1 MMSRL
6 KQEAILWFVSW
17 LLLLALAVGGLA
29 VIARDKAF
37 KLPGD
42 GFEYLM
48 MPVSIMNHGS
58 TDVTEQDIEDAKV
71 YYENNIFDT
80 IYRDREDVTLVQ
92 GSDGKDYV
100 KHFGFYSVLCMPL
113 RAAFHMIGQNPAK
126 AFQYMNLLFWVA
138 AAFLVQVV
146 LKAKQWQKT
155 LLMIFTVINPAWF
168 YLTWVHTEILMFS
181 LVVAGLV
188 LLHNKRYV
196 LSMLMISLAAMS
208 NLTLLVPAFFIGIG
222 FIITTFKENDKKAGI
237 TAKKTLPVLI
247 AAIPGFIPIIRS
259 FILFGT
265 YSPVAA
271 VASVSG
277 AGDPTDNRFICGLSY
292 IFDPNQGMIAYTLLI
307 VPAFFVVIV
316 YNFIKKRNVLV
327 TVLSLLAFLAMIFIV
342 SQELHINC
350 GMAYIMRYNVWILP
364 FLAFFNVFNM
374 RHFTAFPVFV
384 VSGLYAGVIMVVMTV
399 MYTPNLYLDHTF
411 LGRFALDNFPS
422 VYNPPVGIFY
432 SRTLTEES
440 YYCEFPVPYFDAQG
454 NLRKILITPEAEK
467 CFEDGEYTIYDPD
480 FNEVDFWDLP
490 YTYVNGSAFRY
501 VNITDDGYHMIR
513 EGDELDFSDL
523 TENDVSII
531 RSSVGYE
538 GDLALVYENDLHLLL
553 HIMPGSYTGR
563 FDVANVFGGVQDIT
577 VKVNGEVVY
586 QGPVTMD
593 DEYFEFDYEV
603 TDDCLCDIVIDIPNA
618 LSPMSVIPG
627 SDDNRVLS
635 LYLRDFTYTLND

>member
-1 MMSRL
+1 MISRL

-29 VIARDKAF
+29 VIARDQAIE
-37 KLPGD
+37 LPGD

-58 TDVTEQDIEDAKV
+58 TDVTEQDIEEAKV

-80 IYRDREDVTLVQ
+80 IYRDREDITLVQ

-100 KHFGFYSVLCMPL
+100 KHFGIYSVLCMPL
-113 RAAFHMIGQNPAK
+113 RTAFHMIGQNPAK

-168 YLTWVHTEILMFS
+168 YITWVHTEIMMFS

-188 LLHNKRYV
+188 MLHNKRYI
-196 LSMLMISLAAMS
+196 LSMLLISFAAMN
-208 NLTLLVPAFFIGIG
+208 NLTLLVPAFFLGIG
-222 FIITTFKENDKKAGI
+222 FVI
-237 TAKKTLPVLI
+237 TAYKDNEKKIGKSIKKTLPVLL
-247 AAIPGFIPIIRS
+247 AAVPGFIPIIRS

-277 AGDPTDNRFICGLSY
+277 SGDPTDNRLICGLSY

-307 VPAFFVVIV
+307 VPAFFVVLII
-316 YNFIKKRNVLV
+316 NFVKRKNLLV
-327 TVLSLLAFLAMIFIV
+327 TVLTLLTIIAMLFIV

-350 GMAYIMRYNVWILP
+350 GMSYIMRYNVWILP
-364 FLAFFNVFNM
+364 FIAFFNVFNM
-374 RHFTAFPVFV
+374 KPVPAVNIFGI
-384 VSGLYAGVIMVVMTV
+384 SGLYAGVIMIVMTIL
-399 MYTPNLYLDHTF
+399 YAPNLYLDHTF
-411 LGRFALDNFPS
+411 YGKFALDNFPS
-422 VYNPPVGIFY
+422 LYNPPVGIFY
-432 SRTLTEES
+432 SRTLTEEA
-440 YYCEFPVPYFDAQG
+440 YYCEFPVPYFDDDG

-467 CFEDGEYTIYDPD
+467 CFEDGEYTIYDPS

-490 YTYVNGSAFRY
+490 YTYINGSSFRY
-501 VNITDDGYHMIR
+501 VNISEDGYHMIR
-513 EGDELDFSDL
+513 DSHELDFSDL

-538 GDLALVYENDLHLLL
+538 GDLALVYGNELHLLL
-553 HIMPGSYTGR
+553 HTLPGSYTGC
-563 FDVANVFGGVQDIT
+563 FDVANVFGGEQGIT

-586 QGPVTMD
+586 AGPVTMD
-593 DEYFEFDYEV
+593 DDCIEFDYEV
-603 TDDCLCDIVIDIPNA
+603 TDNCLCDIVIDIPNA